1 MKEKKGLKIS
11 IILTLI
17 GVAALVTG
25 ITFAIYENT
34 INAGK
39 SQVIKTG
46 VVNFTLTE
54 STNGL
59 VLDNLQ
65 ELTDYEGMAQE
76 TFYEFTIKNT
86 GNTITDYEIS
96 LVDKPNSSYTGTI
109 LNEKYIKVGLLK
121 NNSKEII
128 VNLKDVNRLIDK
140 VTLDVEDTVNYK
152 LRLWLD
158 FGDLEDEAKEALVGQ
173 KIFLALKIN
182 GIQNVNKVPTGAD
195 TLIKLT
201 DNKDNSGLYTITHAK
216 DSTLQ
221 IGTNEDI
228 TEYRYRGA
236 SPKNYVTFNNEVWRI
251 IGVFPTDDGTGNIEN
266 RVKIIKDQSI
276 GKKPWDDGTTA
287 YNYTKNDNLM
297 LLQDKNKSKVEYL
310 EKNDKYDVIGL
321 ATPDATTFRNNWA
334 GPATLNTELNT
345 TYLNSLDS
353 TSKSMIG
360 NTKYYLGGKNVTY
373 NDGYVDTPLQFYSY
387 ERKISGSSYYYGS
400 NPNSWTGKLGLMYLS
415 DYGYASSNCENKKL
429 YDENSSSNDIRA
441 CNTTNWLFNN
451 DYQWLLPQNAS
462 VSNYAFYVNW
472 VGGVNDVIV
481 SDNQLGVRPVLYLK
495 SNVSIT
501 SGDGTS
507 SNPYKLSF
515 TKNED
520 TSNANAPVLASNM
533 IPVYYDAT
541 AKVWKKADTSNKNF
555 ENRWYNYDNHM
566 WANAVTVTSTNRT
579 TYLNAKVGTEI
590 PMTDIN
596 TMWVW
601 IPRFNAATPS
611 NYNGETKAL
620 PNAIDVTFVK
630 PNETALDAFTFG
642 TKQLSGFWY
651 GKFELSHT
659 TLVSNTTANNL
670 GCTNETCTNANNIL
684 IKPSVTIL
692 RYNNISNFF
701 FASRSMEQTGN
712 SFGFVS
718 TEVDTHM
725 SKNNEWGAVAYLTQS
740 IYGRCTNST
749 LCVEIGINN
758 NSTYKTGYGAAPG
771 TSSTSSTTN
780 TYDTNLGMKASTTG
794 NIYGIYD
801 MAGGLFEYVMGVYNK
816 TTGNSGFTT
825 TTFPNEKYYNNYT
838 ATTYQGHAL
847 TETQG
852 WYNDIY
858 SFVGSSFPWFVRGA
872 TVANVDN
879 NGIFS
884 AYGNDGG
891 SNGYRPTRF
900 TLTNE

>member
-1 MKEKKGLKIS
+1 MKEKKGIKIS

-17 GVAALVTG
+17 GVVSLVTG

-46 VVNFTLTE
+46 IVNFTLTE

-128 VNLKDVNRLIDK
+128 VNLKEVNRLIDK

-221 IGTNEDI
+221 IGTTEDI

-251 IGVFPTDDGTGNIEN
+251 LGVFPTDDGTGNIEN
-266 RVKIIKDQSI
+266 RIKLIKNQSI
-276 GKKPWDDGTTA
+276 GNYQWNTTQVA
-287 YNYTKNDNLM
+287 STSSYNNWTGATLMKYLNATYYNSLTNDNSIDM
-297 LLQDKNKSKVEYL
+297 VD
-310 EKNDKYDVIGL
+310 DV
-321 ATPDATTFRNNWA
+321 
-334 GPATLNTELNT
+334 
-345 TYLNSLDS
+345 
-353 TSKSMIG
+353 
-360 NTKYYLGGKNVTY
+360 KYYLGGYKDVI
-373 NDGYVDTPLQFYSY
+373 TPTPITIYDF
-387 ERKISGSSYYYGS
+387 ERKISGSGTYFFKT
-400 NPNSWTGKLGLMYLS
+400 NPTNWIGKVALMTAS
-415 DYGYASSNCENKKL
+415 DYGYATENCEDKL
-429 YDENSSSNDIRA
+429 LYNSDTTKGIIG
-441 CNTTNWLFNN
+441 CNSTNWLYNIKAN
-451 DYQWLLPQNAS
+451 EWLLNQYANSSTANTSVYYILNNGQIHGIAS
-462 VSNYAFYVNW
+462 SINNSF
-472 VGGVNDVIV
+472 
-481 SDNQLGVRPVLYLK
+481 STRPVLYLK
-495 SNVSIT
+495 PEVQIT
-501 SGDGTS
+501 EGDGTS
-507 SNPYKLSF
+507 SNPYKLSLS
-515 TKNED
+515 KNED

-533 IPVYYDAT
+533 IPVYYDET
-541 AKVWKKADTSNKNF
+541 AKVWKKADVKNKTM
-555 ENRWYNYDNHM
+555 ENRWYNYENHI
-566 WANAVTVTSTNRT
+566 WANAVTVKDTNRQ
-579 TYLNAKVGTEI
+579 TYLNANVGTPI
-590 PMTDIN
+590 SMDDIT

-601 IPRFNAATPS
+601 IPRFNAVTPS
-611 NYNGETKAL
+611 NYNGGTQAL

-630 PNETALDAFTFG
+630 QNESALDAFTFG

-651 GKFELSHT
+651 GKFEVGG
-659 TLVSNTTANNL
+659 TLVSA
-670 GCTNETCTNANNIL
+670 CTNETCNVSNIAV
-684 IKPSVTIL
+684 KPNVTSL
-692 RYNNISNFF
+692 RRQTVSSFF
-701 FASRSMEQTGN
+701 YASRSMEQPNN

-718 TEVDTHM
+718 SEVDTHM

-740 IYGRCTNST
+740 IYGRCSGSNA
-749 LCVEIGINN
+749 CVEVGINN
-758 NSTYKTGYGAAPG
+758 NSAYTTGIGAAPG
-771 TSSTSSTTN
+771 TSSTSSVTN
-780 TYDTNLGMKASTTG
+780 TYDTVLGMSASTTG

-801 MAGGLFEYVMGVYNK
+801 MSGGALEYVMGIYNK
-816 TTGNSGFTT
+816 TINSSSFSSL
-825 TTFPNEKYYNNYT
+825 PNEKYYNNYT
-838 ATTYQGHAL
+838 TTTYQGHAL
-847 TETQG
+847 TETSR
-852 WYNDIY
+852 WYNDNLSNFSSSSSYYWLDRGGYYNNTTSAGLFSVFIY
-858 SFVGSSFPWFVRGA
+858 S
-872 TVANVDN
+872 
-879 NGIFS
+879 
-884 AYGNDGG
+884 GG
-891 SNGYRPTRF
+891 SDSSVSTRMVV
-900 TLTNE
+900 TNE

>member
-1 MKEKKGLKIS
+1 MKEKKGIKIS

-17 GVAALVTG
+17 GVVSLVTG

-46 VVNFTLTE
+46 IVNFTLTE

-221 IGTNEDI
+221 IGTTEDI

-251 IGVFPTDDGTGNIEN
+251 LGVFPTDDGTGNIEN
-266 RVKIIKDQSI
+266 RIKLIKDQSI
-276 GKKPWDDGTTA
+276 GNNYWNTTQVA
-287 YNYTKNDNLM
+287 STSTY
-297 LLQDKNKSKVEYL
+297 
-310 EKNDKYDVIGL
+310 
-321 ATPDATTFRNNWA
+321 NNWT
-334 GPATLNTELNT
+334 GATLMK
-345 TYLNSLDS
+345 YLNGTYYNSLINSNSID
-353 TSKSMIG
+353 MVDDA
-360 NTKYYLGGKNVTY
+360 KYYLGGFNAVNATIENMY
-373 NDGYVDTPLQFYSY
+373 GY
-387 ERKISGSSYYYGS
+387 ERKISGNNTYYYRT
-400 NPNSWTGKLGLMYLS
+400 NPNSWTGKLGIMYAS
-415 DYGYASSNCENKKL
+415 DYGYASANCETKVLGGNSSTDIRVCNATNWL
-429 YDENSSSNDIRA
+429 YNIKVNEWLMAQLGSNNGHAFYVVSSGYLSYYNVNSSSMA
-441 CNTTNWLFNN
+441 
-451 DYQWLLPQNAS
+451 
-462 VSNYAFYVNW
+462 
-472 VGGVNDVIV
+472 
-481 SDNQLGVRPVLYLK
+481 VRPTLYLK
-495 SNVSIT
+495 SEVRIT
-501 SGDGTS
+501 EGDGTS
-507 SNPYKLSF
+507 SNPYKLSIS
-515 TKNED
+515 KNED
-520 TSNANAPVLASNM
+520 TSGANAPVLASNM

-541 AKVWKKADTSNKNF
+541 TKAWKKADVKNKAI
-555 ENRWYNYDNHM
+555 ENRWYNYENHI
-566 WANAVTVTSTNRT
+566 WANAVTVKEANRQ
-579 TYLNAKVGTEI
+579 TYLNASVGTPI
-590 PMTDIN
+590 SMDDIN

-601 IPRFNAATPS
+601 IPRFNAVTPS
-611 NYNGETKAL
+611 NYNGGTQAS
-620 PNAIDVTFVK
+620 PGAIDVTFVK
-630 PNETALDAFTFG
+630 ESETAIDAFTFG

-651 GKFELSHT
+651 GKFETSHT
-659 TLVSNTTANNL
+659 TLASSTTANSL
-670 GCTNETCTNANNIL
+670 GCTNETCSNANGII
-684 IKPSVTIL
+684 IKPNVTSL
-692 RYNNISNFF
+692 RYNSPSNFF
-701 FASRSMEQTGN
+701 FASRSMEQPNN

-725 SKNNEWGAVAYLTQS
+725 NKNNEWGAVAYLTQS
-740 IYGRCTNST
+740 IYGRCASSIACTE
-749 LCVEIGINN
+749 VGINN
-758 NSTYKTGYGAAPG
+758 NSGYITGIGAAPG
-771 TSSTSSTTN
+771 TSNTSSTTN
-780 TYDTNLGMKASTTG
+780 TYDTTVGMEASTTS

-801 MAGGLFEYVMGVYNK
+801 MNGGAWEYVMGVYNK
-816 TTGNSGFTT
+816 TISSSGFASL
-825 TTFPNEKYYNNYT
+825 PNEKYYNNYT
-838 ATTYQGHAL
+838 ATYQGHAL
-847 TETQG
+847 TETAY
-852 WYNDIY
+852 WYSDNA
-858 SFVGSSFPWFVRGA
+858 SFVNLNLPWFRRGGYHSDGMKAGVFNFDDVNGGSSPYASSHFV
-872 TVANVDN
+872 
-879 NGIFS
+879 I
-884 AYGNDGG
+884 
-891 SNGYRPTRF
+891 
-900 TLTNE
+900 TNE

>member
-1 MKEKKGLKIS
+1 MKEKKGIKIS

-17 GVAALVTG
+17 GVVSLVTG

-46 VVNFTLTE
+46 IVNFTLTE

-221 IGTNEDI
+221 IGTTEDI

-251 IGVFPTDDGTGNIEN
+251 LGVFPTDDGTGNIEN
-266 RVKIIKDQSI
+266 RIKLIKNQSI
-276 GKKPWDDGTTA
+276 GNYQWNTTQVA
-287 YNYTKNDNLM
+287 STSSYNNWTGATLMKYLNATYYNSLTNDNSIDM
-297 LLQDKNKSKVEYL
+297 VD
-310 EKNDKYDVIGL
+310 DV
-321 ATPDATTFRNNWA
+321 
-334 GPATLNTELNT
+334 
-345 TYLNSLDS
+345 
-353 TSKSMIG
+353 
-360 NTKYYLGGKNVTY
+360 KYYLGGYKDVI
-373 NDGYVDTPLQFYSY
+373 TPTPITIYDF
-387 ERKISGSSYYYGS
+387 ERKISGSGTYFFKT
-400 NPNSWTGKLGLMYLS
+400 NPTNWIGKVALMTAS
-415 DYGYASSNCENKKL
+415 DYGYATENCEDKL
-429 YDENSSSNDIRA
+429 LYNSDTTKGIIG
-441 CNTTNWLFNN
+441 CNSTNWLYNIKAN
-451 DYQWLLPQNAS
+451 EWLLNQYANSSTATSVYFILNNGQIHGIAS
-462 VSNYAFYVNW
+462 SINNSF
-472 VGGVNDVIV
+472 
-481 SDNQLGVRPVLYLK
+481 STRPVLYLK
-495 SNVSIT
+495 PEVQIT
-501 SGDGTS
+501 EGDGTS
-507 SNPYKLSF
+507 SNPYKLSLS
-515 TKNED
+515 KNED

-533 IPVYYDAT
+533 IPVYYDET
-541 AKVWKKADTSNKNF
+541 AKVWKKADVKNKTM
-555 ENRWYNYDNHM
+555 ENRWYNYENHI
-566 WANAVTVTSTNRT
+566 WANAVTVKDTNRQ
-579 TYLNAKVGTEI
+579 TYLNANVGTPI
-590 PMTDIN
+590 SMDDIT

-601 IPRFNAATPS
+601 IPRFNAVTPS
-611 NYNGETKAL
+611 NYNGGTQAL

-630 PNETALDAFTFG
+630 QNESALDAFTFG

-651 GKFELSHT
+651 GKFEVGG
-659 TLVSNTTANNL
+659 TLVSA
-670 GCTNETCTNANNIL
+670 CTNETCNVSNIAV
-684 IKPSVTIL
+684 KPNVTSL
-692 RYNNISNFF
+692 RRQTVSSFF
-701 FASRSMEQTGN
+701 YASRSMEQPNN

-718 TEVDTHM
+718 SEVDTHM

-740 IYGRCTNST
+740 IYGRCSGSNA
-749 LCVEIGINN
+749 CVEVGINN
-758 NSTYKTGYGAAPG
+758 NSAYTTGIGAAPG
-771 TSSTSSTTN
+771 TSSTSSVTN
-780 TYDTNLGMKASTTG
+780 TYDTVLGMSASTTG

-801 MAGGLFEYVMGVYNK
+801 MSGGALEYVMGIYNK
-816 TTGNSGFTT
+816 TINSSSFSSL
-825 TTFPNEKYYNNYT
+825 PNEKYYNNYT
-838 ATTYQGHAL
+838 TTTYQGHAL
-847 TETQG
+847 TETSR
-852 WYNDIY
+852 WYNDNLSNFSSSSSYYWLDRGGYYNNTTSAGLFSVFIY
-858 SFVGSSFPWFVRGA
+858 S
-872 TVANVDN
+872 
-879 NGIFS
+879 
-884 AYGNDGG
+884 GG
-891 SNGYRPTRF
+891 SDSSVSTRMVV
-900 TLTNE
+900 TNE

>member
-1 MKEKKGLKIS
+1 ML
-11 IILTLI
+11 
-17 GVAALVTG
+17 
-25 ITFAIYENT
+25 
-34 INAGK
+34 
-39 SQVIKTG
+39 
-46 VVNFTLTE
+46 
-54 STNGL
+54 
-59 VLDNLQ
+59 
-65 ELTDYEGMAQE
+65 
-76 TFYEFTIKNT
+76 
-86 GNTITDYEIS
+86 
-96 LVDKPNSSYTGTI
+96 
-109 LNEKYIKVGLLK
+109 
-121 NNSKEII
+121 
-128 VNLKDVNRLIDK
+128 
-140 VTLDVEDTVNYK
+140 
-152 LRLWLD
+152 
-158 FGDLEDEAKEALVGQ
+158 
-173 KIFLALKIN
+173 
-182 GIQNVNKVPTGAD
+182 
-195 TLIKLT
+195 
-201 DNKDNSGLYTITHAK
+201 H
-216 DSTLQ
+216 
-221 IGTNEDI
+221 
-228 TEYRYRGA
+228 RYRGT

-266 RVKIIKDQSI
+266 RIKIVRDKSVVNQY
-276 GKKPWDDGTTA
+276 W
-287 YNYTKNDNLM
+287 NTK
-297 LLQDKNKSKVEYL
+297 QVASTSSY
-310 EKNDKYDVIGL
+310 
-321 ATPDATTFRNNWA
+321 NNWT
-334 GPATLNTELNT
+334 GATLM
-345 TYLNSLDS
+345 TYLNSSYINTLD
-353 TSKSMIG
+353 INEAYG
-360 NTKYYLGGKNVTY
+360 LIDNVKYYLGGYSEYRITVETMY
-373 NDGYVDTPLQFYSY
+373 NY
-387 ERKISGSSYYYGS
+387 ERKMINTKTNEFYYGT
-400 NPNSWTGKLGLMYLS
+400 NPNSWIGKIGLMYAS
-415 DYGYASSNCENKKL
+415 DYGYASANCETYKL
-429 YDENSSSNDIRA
+429 YNGNTATDDLKA
-441 CNTTNWLFNN
+441 CNDTNWLYNLKEN
-451 DYQWLLPQNAS
+451 EWLLPQKSEFSADAYYIRNS
-462 VSNYAFYVNW
+462 GEVSNYSTSNN
-472 VGGVNDVIV
+472 GVNKI
-481 SDNQLGVRPVLYLK
+481 QRLVRPTLYLK
-495 SNVSIT
+495 SEVQIT
-501 SGDGTS
+501 EGDGTS

-533 IPVYYDAT
+533 IPVYYDGT
-541 AKVWKKADTSNKNF
+541 DKVWKKADVKNKAI
-555 ENRWYNYDNHM
+555 ENRWYNYENHM
-566 WANAVTVTSTNRT
+566 WANAVTVKEANRT

-601 IPRFNAATPS
+601 IPRFNAGTPS
-611 NYNGETKAL
+611 NYNGGTKVL

-712 SFGFVS
+712 SFGLVS
-718 TEVDTHM
+718 SEVDTHM

-740 IYGRCTNST
+740 IYGRCTSST

-758 NSTYKTGYGAAPG
+758 NSTYKTGYGAPAG

-780 TYDTNLGMKASTTG
+780 TYDTTVGMEASTTG

-825 TTFPNEKYYNNYT
+825 STFPNEKYYNNYT

-858 SFVGSSFPWFVRGA
+858 SFVSSSSPWFVRGA

>member
-46 VVNFTLTE
+46 IVNFTLTE

-76 TFYEFTIKNT
+76 AFYEFTIKNT

-158 FGDLEDEAKEALVGQ
+158 FGNLEDEAKEALVGQ

-236 SPKNYVTFNNEVWRI
+236 SPKNYVTFNGETWRI
-251 IGVFPTDDGTGNIEN
+251 LGVFPTDDGTGNIEN

-541 AKVWKKADTSNKNF
+541 AKVWKKADTSNKKF

-611 NYNGETKAL
+611 NYNGGTKAL

>member
-1 MKEKKGLKIS
+1 MKEKKGIKIS

-17 GVAALVTG
+17 GVVSLVTG

-46 VVNFTLTE
+46 IVNFTLTE

-221 IGTNEDI
+221 IGTTEDI

-251 IGVFPTDDGTGNIEN
+251 LGVFPTDDGTGNIEN
-266 RVKIIKDQSI
+266 RIKLIKNQSI
-276 GKKPWDDGTTA
+276 GNYQWNTTQVA
-287 YNYTKNDNLM
+287 STSSYNNWTGATLMKYLNATYYNSLTNDNSIDM
-297 LLQDKNKSKVEYL
+297 VD
-310 EKNDKYDVIGL
+310 DV
-321 ATPDATTFRNNWA
+321 
-334 GPATLNTELNT
+334 
-345 TYLNSLDS
+345 
-353 TSKSMIG
+353 
-360 NTKYYLGGKNVTY
+360 KYYLGGYKDVI
-373 NDGYVDTPLQFYSY
+373 TPTPITIYDF
-387 ERKISGSSYYYGS
+387 ERKISGSGTYFFKT
-400 NPNSWTGKLGLMYLS
+400 NPTNWIGKVALMTAS
-415 DYGYASSNCENKKL
+415 DYGYATENCEDKL
-429 YDENSSSNDIRA
+429 LYNSDTTKGIIG
-441 CNTTNWLFNN
+441 CNSTNWLYNIKAN
-451 DYQWLLPQNAS
+451 EWLLNQYANSSTANTSVYYILNNGQIHGIAS
-462 VSNYAFYVNW
+462 SINNSF
-472 VGGVNDVIV
+472 
-481 SDNQLGVRPVLYLK
+481 STRPVLYLK
-495 SNVSIT
+495 PEVQIT
-501 SGDGTS
+501 EGDGTS
-507 SNPYKLSF
+507 SNPYKLSLS
-515 TKNED
+515 KNED

-533 IPVYYDAT
+533 IPVYYDET
-541 AKVWKKADTSNKNF
+541 AKVWKKADVKNKTM
-555 ENRWYNYDNHM
+555 ENRWYNYENHI
-566 WANAVTVTSTNRT
+566 WANAVTVKDTNRQ
-579 TYLNAKVGTEI
+579 TYLNANVGTPI
-590 PMTDIN
+590 SMDDIT

-601 IPRFNAATPS
+601 IPRFNAVTPS
-611 NYNGETKAL
+611 NYNGGTQAL

-630 PNETALDAFTFG
+630 QNESALDAFTFG

-651 GKFELSHT
+651 GKFEVGG
-659 TLVSNTTANNL
+659 TLVSA
-670 GCTNETCTNANNIL
+670 CTNETCNVSNIAV
-684 IKPSVTIL
+684 KPNVTSL
-692 RYNNISNFF
+692 RRQTVSSFF
-701 FASRSMEQTGN
+701 YASRSMEQPNN

-718 TEVDTHM
+718 SEVDTHM

-740 IYGRCTNST
+740 IYGRCSGSNA
-749 LCVEIGINN
+749 CVEVGINN
-758 NSTYKTGYGAAPG
+758 NSAYTTGIGAAPG
-771 TSSTSSTTN
+771 TSSTSSVTN
-780 TYDTNLGMKASTTG
+780 TYDTVLGMSASTTG

-801 MAGGLFEYVMGVYNK
+801 MSGGALEYVMGIYNK
-816 TTGNSGFTT
+816 TINSSSFSSL
-825 TTFPNEKYYNNYT
+825 PNEKYYNNYT
-838 ATTYQGHAL
+838 TTTYQGHAL
-847 TETQG
+847 TETSR
-852 WYNDIY
+852 WYNDNLSNFSSSSSSYYWLDRGGYYNNTTSAGLFSVFIY
-858 SFVGSSFPWFVRGA
+858 S
-872 TVANVDN
+872 
-879 NGIFS
+879 
-884 AYGNDGG
+884 GG
-891 SNGYRPTRF
+891 SDSSVSTRMVV
-900 TLTNE
+900 TNE

>member
-1 MKEKKGLKIS
+1 MKEKKGIKIS

-17 GVAALVTG
+17 GVVSLVTG

-109 LNEKYIKVGLLK
+109 LDDKYVKAGLLK

-128 VNLKDVNRLIDK
+128 VNLKEVNRLIDK
-140 VTLDVEDTVNYK
+140 VTLDVDESVNYK

-158 FGDLEDEAKEALVGQ
+158 FGNLEDEAKEALVGQ

-195 TLIKLT
+195 NLIKLT

-221 IGTNEDI
+221 IGATEDI

-266 RVKIIKDQSI
+266 RIKIIKDQSI
-276 GKKPWDDGTTA
+276 GNNYWNTTQVA
-287 YNYTKNDNLM
+287 STSTY
-297 LLQDKNKSKVEYL
+297 
-310 EKNDKYDVIGL
+310 
-321 ATPDATTFRNNWA
+321 NNWT
-334 GPATLNTELNT
+334 GATLMK
-345 TYLNSLDS
+345 YLNATYYNSLTNNGAID
-353 TSKSMIG
+353 MVDDA
-360 NTKYYLGGKNVTY
+360 KYYLGGYTNTNMTKDVMY
-373 NDGYVDTPLQFYSY
+373 QY
-387 ERKISGSSYYYGS
+387 ERKISGSGTYYYSS
-400 NPNSWTGKLGLMYLS
+400 NPNSWTGKIGLMYAS
-415 DYGYASSNCENKKL
+415 DYGYAASDECTQNLSSYNNTTCTSNNWLYNIKVGEWILPQVGGNNGNVFYVHSYSNVSNCTVNN
-429 YDENSSSNDIRA
+429 NS
-441 CNTTNWLFNN
+441 L
-451 DYQWLLPQNAS
+451 AS
-462 VSNYAFYVNW
+462 
-472 VGGVNDVIV
+472 
-481 SDNQLGVRPVLYLK
+481 RPVLYLK
-495 SNVSIT
+495 PEVMIE

-515 TKNED
+515 TKSED

-541 AKVWKKADTSNKNF
+541 AKVWKKADTSNKKI
-555 ENRWYNYDNHM
+555 ESRWYNYGEHI

-601 IPRFNAATPS
+601 IPRFNAVTPS
-611 NYNGETKAL
+611 NYNGGTKAL

-630 PNETALDAFTFG
+630 SNETAIDAFTFG

-651 GKFELSHT
+651 AKFELSHS
-659 TLVSNTTANNL
+659 TLASSSNSNNL
-670 GCTNETCTNANNIL
+670 GCTNEACSNANGII
-684 IKPSVTIL
+684 IKPSVKSL
-692 RYNNISNFF
+692 RYNSVSNFF
-701 FASRSMEQTGN
+701 FASRSMEQPNN

-718 TEVDTHM
+718 SEVDTHM
-725 SKNNEWGAVAYLTQS
+725 SKNNEWGAVAYLAQS
-740 IYGRCTNST
+740 IYGRCISST
-749 LCVEIGINN
+749 LCTEVGINN
-758 NSTYKTGYGAAPG
+758 NSTYITGIGAEAG
-771 TSSTSSTTN
+771 SSYNGATANS
-780 TYDTNLGMKASTTG
+780 YDTTFGMRASTTG

-801 MAGGLFEYVMGVYNK
+801 MSGGAWEYVMGSYSK
-816 TTGNSGFTT
+816 TIGSSGFTSS
-825 TTFPNEKYYNNYT
+825 TFPNDKYFNNYT
-838 ATTYQGHAL
+838 TSSYQGHAL
-847 TETQG
+847 TETNG
-852 WYNDIY
+852 WYNDNFGI
-858 SFVGSSFPWFVRGA
+858 VVSSSPWFSRGSQYSNTTSA
-872 TVANVDN
+872 GVFSSYPQ
-879 NGIFS
+879 NGTAYSNIS
-884 AYGNDGG
+884 A
-891 SNGYRPTRF
+891 RF
-900 TLTNE
+900 TFTNE